1 MTLESTC
8 VAFNTHAYRRGQSPA
23 RIWMGNCLTTLE
35 YRVTFDMTTSRR
47 SRGGPAVVR
56 VDGPLRAPTN
66 GNVRRQVQALLGQ
79 GQLRIVLSL
88 AGVTDLD
95 AAGIEELVQV
105 YNATLAAGGA
115 LRIAD
120 ARARVRELLRRVA
133 LLDLLED
140 ESTFADEDERSAGRA
155 STVRT

>member
-1 MTLESTC
+1 MTLESTR
-8 VAFNTHAYRRGQSPA
+8 VAFNTHAYRRGKSPA
-23 RIWMGNCLTTLE
+23 RMWMGNCLTTLE
-35 YRVTFDMTTSRR
+35 YRVTFDMTTIRR

-56 VDGPLRAPTN
+56 VDGPLRAPMN
-66 GNVRRQVQALLGQ
+66 GSVRRQVQALLGQ

-88 AGVTDLD
+88 AGVTDVD

-105 YNATLAAGGA
+105 YNATHAAGGA
-115 LRIAD
+115 LRIAH
-120 ARARVRELLRRVA
+120 ARERVRELLRRVA

-140 ESTFADEDERSAGRA
+140 ESTFVDEDERSAGRA

>member
-1 MTLESTC
+1 MTLESTR
-8 VAFNTHAYRRGQSPA
+8 VAFNTHAYRQGKSPA
-23 RIWMGNCLTTLE
+23 RMWMGNCLTTLE

-47 SRGGPAVVR
+47 SRSGPAVVR
-56 VDGPLRAPTN
+56 VVGPLRAPTN

-115 LRIAD
+115 LRIAH

-140 ESTFADEDERSAGRA
+140 ESTFSDEDERSAGRA

>member
-1 MTLESTC
+1 
-8 VAFNTHAYRRGQSPA
+8 
-23 RIWMGNCLTTLE
+23 MGNCLNDN
-35 YRVTFDMTTSRR
+35 RVIESPSTMTTSRR
-47 SRGGPAVVR
+47 SRGGPAVVH

-115 LRIAD
+115 LRIAH

-155 STVRT
+155 NTVRT